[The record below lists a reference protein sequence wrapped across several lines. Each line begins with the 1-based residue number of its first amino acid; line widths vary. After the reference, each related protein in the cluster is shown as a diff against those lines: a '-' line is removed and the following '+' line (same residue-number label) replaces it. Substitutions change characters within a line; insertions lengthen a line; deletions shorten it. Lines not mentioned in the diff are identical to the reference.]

1 MRPTAS
7 HAFGMGAPKVSAP
20 RSRIYAIRSLRCS
33 AAPSIRA
40 TWIAEPHAEPSVPH
54 HQACTAPPASERIAN
69 VSLYGIIADLRRK
82 YPTPAATE
90 TLDLVVAELGRTRD
104 NLREAVA
111 NLSSKPLP
119 PGGKPVLDDLV
130 QGARAEDL
138 YDLDYGPDPYDK
150 PPLEPLD
157 EGTAGIGALMVV
169 TSLIGLVLTAA
180 AVYEG
185 VNAIVHSGG

>member
-1 MRPTAS
+1 
-7 HAFGMGAPKVSAP
+7 
-20 RSRIYAIRSLRCS
+20 
-33 AAPSIRA
+33 
-40 TWIAEPHAEPSVPH
+40 
-54 HQACTAPPASERIAN
+54 
-69 VSLYGIIADLRRK
+69 VSLYGIVADLRRK

-130 QGARAEDL
+130 ERARQEGV

-157 EGTAGIGALMVV
+157 EGTLGIGALLVV
-169 TSLIGLVLTAA
+169 SSLLGIGLAAA
-180 AVYEG
+180 AVYLG
-185 VNAIVHSGG
+185 INAILNTSG